1 MVLVAIASS
10 IISVFFYV
18 RVIRLMFFA
27 DGDDPAPGAGEV
39 AAVTTPSLLTSATLA
54 VCVLVTLLLGV
65 VPGPVLD
72 LAGNAGS
79 FIR

>member
-1 MVLVAIASS
+1 VAIVAS

-18 RVIRLMFFA
+18 RVIMLMFFN
-27 DGDDPAPGAGEV
+27 DPGEDA
-39 AAVTTPSLLTSATLA
+39 AAVTLPSPLTSVTIG
-54 VCVLVTLLLGV
+54 VCVVLTLLLGI

>member
-1 MVLVAIASS
+1 MSKWICESCG
-10 IISVFFYV
+10 FFSDP
-18 RVIRLMFFA
+18 A
-27 DGDDPAPGAGEV
+27 DDDVPVAPGAEP
-39 AAVTTPSLLTSATLA
+39 AAVTTPSLLTSATIG
-54 VCVLVTLLLGV
+54 VCVVLTLLLGI